1 MCRVGCGWLAART
14 RGREE
19 VVASKR
25 RVPLPRYGMAASEYG
40 MPRLFCSAH
49 GHAACFLR
57 AACGSA
63 TWRSHPPIPHR
74 GAGADCLP
82 STFSLPGYKR
92 NPPGDTPDETPDDNP
107 RRCTHLRTGRAPGH
121 GWAGRAGGAAGL
133 AAAAGRRGRVPAA
146 ARHLPYSHT
155 GAGRCGEPNA
165 RVWRCVRT
173 RVWGCGWGCVRLS
186 VRPRHGTGSCLRA
199 CMRANAARRL
209 LAAAGELEESVFCC
223 LFRLQ
228 LAPPSA
234 HPMPR
239 QRRLAAGG
247 SGARPAAAAGWTAG
261 RAGGGQEGG
270 GRVREL
276 QGRGATGP

>member
-1 MCRVGCGWLAART
+1 MCGVGCGWLAART

-19 VVASKR
+19 VVLR
-25 RVPLPRYGMAASEYG
+25 RGVCRCRDIVWRLPSTVCRGCCAAPIVY
-40 MPRLFCSAH
+40 
-49 GHAACFLR
+49 AACFLLT
-57 AACGSA
+57 ACGSA

-146 ARHLPYSHT
+146 ARQLPYSHT
-155 GAGRCGEPNA
+155 GAGRCGEPSA

-173 RVWGCGWGCVRLS
+173 CVWLWLCVAVAVCGAVCGRDTVRVAVYVHACKRSTALPCCSW
-186 VRPRHGTGSCLRA
+186 RA
-199 CMRANAARRL
+199 GRSTC
-209 LAAAGELEESVFCC
+209 FCC
-223 LFRLQ
+223 LFRL
-228 LAPPSA
+228 
-234 HPMPR
+234 
-239 QRRLAAGG
+239 
-247 SGARPAAAAGWTAG
+247 
-261 RAGGGQEGG
+261 
-270 GRVREL
+270 
-276 QGRGATGP
+276 